1 MTENMTENITSNS
14 KSTIPILKIDD
25 FTGDDDVYT
34 SLPSINQSK
43 RVLTRSDY
51 IDCCLFSYLSCYS
64 ICPDQTCCF
73 DICKIE
79 SYNAQVAISNNNTK
93 KIEPRKNIQIKQINC
108 CCFGCLFK
116 I

>member
-1 MTENMTENITSNS
+1 MTENITSNS
-14 KSTIPILKIDD
+14 KSTIPILKLDD

-34 SLPSINQSK
+34 SLPSIKQST

-73 DICKIE
+73 DICKVE
-79 SYNAQVAISNNNTK
+79 SYAAQVAISNNNNNIK

-108 CCFGCLFK
+108 CCFVCLFM